1 MPHRLRL
8 LVLLVIGTP
17 TVAIAQTSGPPM
29 VSRPASN
36 APRLTLDEAIAA
48 AVAGNRQIQLRTL
61 EVTKAADATSEA
73 KTYRLP
79 QFDTKFLGGL
89 PLNPIDFTIPRGTLG
104 TYPGLGPLPAKD
116 SPIATPQ
123 QFAGVFEASVSQP
136 LSQLVKIGVAV
147 HEAQVGQ
154 DLAAEALRAER
165 QETVRQVRATYAD
178 LAQLQEQRAS
188 AEASLASLRELAS
201 LTDRRLAEQTV
212 LQGDAL
218 SVRARVSQEEY
229 RLLMLTDSLASERE
243 AFNKLLGRD
252 LTVDF
257 SVDPLPPVSTD
268 EGDLASAE
276 QQALAARP
284 ELKQAKLQVT
294 KAALEVRRT
303 HADALPQVSLQ
314 LSYLSFPNI
323 NFLPANITHLGVYV
337 DWQPFDWGARRRQV
351 AELTLAEQEAA
362 LTATDLDAQVRADV
376 RAAYRHLGEARA
388 LVAAAALAQ
397 DTAKEQLRVLTN
409 RYGQNAALTA
419 DVLQAQATVSD
430 TDAQFQQAL
439 AGFWT
444 AKAAFARAV
453 GENH

>member
-1 MPHRLRL
+1 MPYRLPL
-8 LVLLVIGTP
+8 LVLLVVGAP
-17 TVAIAQTSGPPM
+17 AVALAQTTAPRPPA
-29 VSRPASN
+29 VAS
-36 APRLTLDEAIAA
+36 RLTLDEAIAA
-48 AVAGNRQIQLRTL
+48 AVAGNRQIQRRTL
-61 EVTKAADATSEA
+61 DVSKAAEATAEA

-79 QFDTKFLGGL
+79 QVDTKFLGGL

-123 QFAGVFEASVSQP
+123 QFAGVFEASVTQP
-136 LSQLVKIGVAV
+136 LSQLVKAGIGV

-178 LAQLQEQRAS
+178 LAQLQEQIAS
-188 AEASLASLRELAS
+188 AEASLASLKELAA

-212 LQGDAL
+212 LEGDAL
-218 SVRARVSQEEY
+218 SVRARVSQQAY
-229 RLLMLTDSLASERE
+229 RLLTLQNGLAIERE
-243 AFNKLLGRD
+243 ALNNLLGRD
-252 LTVDF
+252 LNIEF
-257 SVDPLPPVSTD
+257 SVDPLPPVSSD
-268 EGDLASAE
+268 EGDLAGAE
-276 QQALAARP
+276 QQAVAARP
-284 ELKQAKLQVT
+284 ELKQARLEVT
-294 KAALEVRRT
+294 KAALDVRRT

-323 NFLPANITHLGVYV
+323 NFLPANITPLGVYV

-351 AELTLAEQEAA
+351 AELTLAEQQASLA
-362 LTATDLDAQVRADV
+362 ATDVDAQVRADV

-388 LVAAAALAQ
+388 LVAAATLAEE
-397 DTAKEQLRVLTN
+397 TANEQLRVLTN
-409 RYGQNAALTA
+409 RYRENAALTA
-419 DVLQAQATVSD
+419 DVLQAHAAVSD
-430 TDAQFQQAL
+430 ADAQFQQAL

-444 AKAAFARAV
+444 AKAAFARAI